1 MRSYR
6 KHLSGE
12 AAFKSFVP
20 TPLSEIQVIHTE
32 ELDKLIMET
41 ESAMQQFNDDASQL
55 SEEQIKQ
62 LMRQEAENSC
72 KLALGEQPLSFGFM
86 PDADSALEEDTDN
99 LLKATSY
106 AISVEKRP
114 LPDVQ

>member
-1 MRSYR
+1 MTTYR

-41 ESAMQQFNDDASQL
+41 ESAMQQFNADASRL
-55 SEEQIKQ
+55 SEEQVLQ
-62 LMRQEAENSC
+62 FMR
-72 KLALGEQPLSFGFM
+72 
-86 PDADSALEEDTDN
+86 
-99 LLKATSY
+99 
-106 AISVEKRP
+106 
-114 LPDVQ
+114 

>member
-41 ESAMQQFNDDASQL
+41 ESAMQQFNDDAL
-55 SEEQIKQ
+55 S
-62 LMRQEAENSC
+62 R
-72 KLALGEQPLSFGFM
+72 
-86 PDADSALEEDTDN
+86 
-99 LLKATSY
+99 
-106 AISVEKRP
+106 
-114 LPDVQ
+114 

>member
-41 ESAMQQFNDDASQL
+41 ESVL
-55 SEEQIKQ
+55 V
-62 LMRQEAENSC
+62 LCRMRIVRWKKIRTIC
-72 KLALGEQPLSFGFM
+72 
-86 PDADSALEEDTDN
+86 
-99 LLKATSY
+99 
-106 AISVEKRP
+106 
-114 LPDVQ
+114 

>member
-41 ESAMQQFNDDASQL
+41 EKAQCSNSMMTPRNFPRNRL
-55 SEEQIKQ
+55 S
-62 LMRQEAENSC
+62 N
-72 KLALGEQPLSFGFM
+72 
-86 PDADSALEEDTDN
+86 
-99 LLKATSY
+99 
-106 AISVEKRP
+106 
-114 LPDVQ
+114 

>member
-41 ESAMQQFNDDASQL
+41 ESGR
-55 SEEQIKQ
+55 I
-62 LMRQEAENSC
+62 
-72 KLALGEQPLSFGFM
+72 
-86 PDADSALEEDTDN
+86 
-99 LLKATSY
+99 
-106 AISVEKRP
+106 AIECPSVEKRP

>member
-62 LMRQEAENSC
+62 LMWQEAENSC
-72 KLALGEQPLSFGFM
+72 KLATLVFWLYAGCRQFVGRRYGQ
-86 PDADSALEEDTDN
+86 SA
-99 LLKATSY
+99 
-106 AISVEKRP
+106 
-114 LPDVQ
+114 

>member
-62 LMRQEAENSC
+62 LMWQEAENSC
-72 KLALGEQPLSFGFM
+72 KLALGEHFLRHR
-86 PDADSALEEDTDN
+86 
-99 LLKATSY
+99 SY
-106 AISVEKRP
+106 GRIAIECPSVEKRP

>member
-1 MRSYR
+1 MNIRNYR

-62 LMRQEAENSC
+62 LMTICLKPLHTPLKRWTSC
-72 KLALGEQPLSFGFM
+72 
-86 PDADSALEEDTDN
+86 
-99 LLKATSY
+99 
-106 AISVEKRP
+106 R
-114 LPDVQ
+114 

>member
-1 MRSYR
+1 MTTYR

-41 ESAMQQFNDDASQL
+41 ESMPRNFLRNRL
-55 SEEQIKQ
+55 S
-62 LMRQEAENSC
+62 N
-72 KLALGEQPLSFGFM
+72 
-86 PDADSALEEDTDN
+86 
-99 LLKATSY
+99 
-106 AISVEKRP
+106 
-114 LPDVQ
+114 